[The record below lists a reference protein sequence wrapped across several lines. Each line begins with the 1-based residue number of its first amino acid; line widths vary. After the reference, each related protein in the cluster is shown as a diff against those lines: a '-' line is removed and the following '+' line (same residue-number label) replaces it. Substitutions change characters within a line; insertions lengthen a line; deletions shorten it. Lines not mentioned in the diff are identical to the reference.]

1 MSFNPVL
8 PAPNEGFTT
17 THTNNTG
24 FISAALDVGVE
35 EIYERQAGYQYRDH
49 GRNMMMK
56 AALDV
61 IEKQKEF
68 CGFAAEEFAQAF
80 QEQTIKISEAVKNG

>member
-1 MSFNPVL
+1 
-8 PAPNEGFTT
+8 
-17 THTNNTG
+17 
-24 FISAALDVGVE
+24 
-35 EIYERQAGYQYRDH
+35 
-49 GRNMMMK
+49 MMMK

-68 CGFAAEEFAQAF
+68 CGVAAEEFAQAF